1 MYQNHLCQFCF
12 IPNRGI
18 FTIFAVIVLVVIGLI
33 GWCAYRFLKKKKPKG
48 AEDKKG
54 EDDENALVDNEEA
67 NIEDVSFQNNFGLR
81 YKCNLHPSILDIF
94 TQIKFYLQ
102 IEEPEQQEGHGRLKY
117 RLEYDFTTQELKVT
131 VSDKILNISA

>member
-81 YKCNLHPSILDIF
+81 YKCRIFFIRRYLTFLHKSNFIF
-94 TQIKFYLQ
+94 
-102 IEEPEQQEGHGRLKY
+102 RLKN
-117 RLEYDFTTQELKVT
+117 LNNKKAMVG
-131 VSDKILNISA
+131 LNIDWNMILRLKSSK